1 MWWLV
6 ALAPTPHDAVALRL
20 AGLDQRYT
28 PLRRVLVETLASS
41 PRPLTMPEILA
52 AAPELPQSSAYR
64 NVTTLIEAGV
74 VRRVTGTDEHGRYEL
89 AEEIS
94 GHHHHLVCAACGRV
108 EDVSPSPRLE
118 RALGDAARIVADEQ
132 GYQVIEHRVDLLGLC
147 PSCHP

>member
-1 MWWLV
+1 M
-6 ALAPTPHDAVALRL
+6 
-20 AGLDQRYT
+20 
-28 PLRRVLVETLASS
+28 
-41 PRPLTMPEILA
+41 
-52 AAPELPQSSAYR
+52 
-64 NVTTLIEAGV
+64 